1 MVASQDVLDQLQ
13 QTLAAAAR
21 CSTHESVESYEFLN
35 QELQELESTA
45 RRSWESHIDCKA
57 LLGKLRAGDPLDS
70 EEMAK
75 LRLLVIGDADSY
87 LKYDKEFERCK
98 DDLGKIMA
106 EVERMQAN
114 ELDRDVLMR
123 LSVLCREACAMLR
136 PTERYLEQ
144 RDRVRSFESA
154 SQGTIDRDTGRALA
168 NIVDDILS
176 H

>member
-1 MVASQDVLDQLQ
+1 MVASGDVLDQLQ
-13 QTLAAAAR
+13 VTLAAAAR
-21 CSTHESVESYEFLN
+21 CSSHETVENYELLN

-45 RRSWESHIDCKA
+45 RRSWESHVDCKE

-70 EEMAK
+70 EELAK
-75 LRLLVIGDADSY
+75 LRLLIVGDAEYY

-98 DDLGKIMA
+98 DDLGKILA
-106 EVERMQAN
+106 EVERMQAGT
-114 ELDRDVLMR
+114 LDRDLLMR

-136 PTERYLEQ
+136 PAERYLEQ

-154 SQGTIDRDTGRALA
+154 SRGAIDRETGRALA